1 MGYLTATAEAG
12 GYDLPAAMQALAA
25 RGGPGIVRQAIS
37 LFALAF
43 GRYKVRPEEYF
54 TYSLWQKDRGHAY
67 LRDFLSNRRKRDFN
81 SSLHMPD
88 LGLETHVLNDKLQTE
103 LRLTARG
110 LPFTRTRAVF
120 APGSANVAKHT
131 GPDVLRSADEIAGY
145 LGLEGHLPVF
155 GKPRADS
162 FARGAAA
169 IEGLSGPG
177 LLRFL
182 SGEEVPVQGLAEE
195 IARDWAGGYLFQ
207 PFYQL
212 DPSLAAHAGGAMA
225 SVRIVTLWTEAGI
238 EPWYA
243 VIRLPAKTA
252 MHDGDAIGERIWG
265 LIDVTSGQVVRL
277 RSLRDPHS
285 GDLTHGNNPELPFF
299 GFKMPHW
306 NQAIEITRAG
316 HADFPGHG
324 IIGWD
329 VFLTPDGALLNEAN
343 ASPGQVYQPAAQRPM
358 LNPDMRPAYTRAL
371 SWAQK
376 HGGGKTKF

>member
-1 MGYLTATAEAG
+1 MGYLTAATEAG

-54 TYSLWQKDRGHAY
+54 TYSLWQRDRGQAY

-81 SSLHMPD
+81 SSFHMPD

-120 APGSANVAKHT
+120 APGPAMAPKHA
-131 GPDVLRSADEIAGY
+131 DLEVLRTAGEVAGY
-145 LGLEGHLPVF
+145 LSKANHLPVF
-155 GKPRADS
+155 GKPRGDS

-177 LLRFL
+177 MLRFL
-182 SGEEVPVQGLAEE
+182 SGEDVPVQGLAEE

-212 DPSLAAHAGGAMA
+212 DPSLRVHVGG
-225 SVRIVTLWTEAGI
+225 RW
-238 EPWYA
+238 P
-243 VIRLPAKTA
+243 R
-252 MHDGDAIGERIWG
+252 
-265 LIDVTSGQVVRL
+265 SG
-277 RSLRDPHS
+277 S
-285 GDLTHGNNPELPFF
+285 
-299 GFKMPHW
+299 
-306 NQAIEITRAG
+306 
-316 HADFPGHG
+316 
-324 IIGWD
+324 
-329 VFLTPDGALLNEAN
+329 
-343 ASPGQVYQPAAQRPM
+343 
-358 LNPDMRPAYTRAL
+358 
-371 SWAQK
+371 
-376 HGGGKTKF
+376 